1 MQQIKPKD
9 SCLLVLICLVSAVV
23 SLSIFNAAHYVV
35 NYLSV
40 GG

>member
-9 SCLLVLICLVSAVV
+9 SCLLVLILLVSAVV
-23 SLSIFNAAHYVV
+23 SLSIFNWIVEIV